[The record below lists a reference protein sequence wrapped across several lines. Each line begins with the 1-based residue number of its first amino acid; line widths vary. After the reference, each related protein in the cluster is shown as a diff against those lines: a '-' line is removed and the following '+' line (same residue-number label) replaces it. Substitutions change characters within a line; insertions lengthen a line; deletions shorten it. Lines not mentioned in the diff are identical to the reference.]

1 MSVDHRDLWV
11 GDEHLRC
18 EVSDLLLNIVG
29 DELSK
34 QKETE
39 TSAFTSLT
47 GRLQV
52 FLVPNSSKMDE
63 DTNSDEG

>member
-39 TSAFTSLT
+39 TSAQSGGPPL
-47 GRLQV
+47 L
-52 FLVPNSSKMDE
+52 L
-63 DTNSDEG
+63 